1 MMENQ
6 YWFLEWPLQTFW
18 GFTQNLHPTGTRRPQ
33 YLDWSR
39 IAFFLR
45 EDAIPELRARLDS
58 RGTATSRDLTL
69 SGEEYLQ

>member
-6 YWFLEWPLQTFW
+6 LVPGMAPSNFVLL
-18 GFTQNLHPTGTRRPQ
+18 GLHPKSPGPAGTRRPQ

-58 RGTATSRDLTL
+58 RHRGD
-69 SGEEYLQ
+69 QP